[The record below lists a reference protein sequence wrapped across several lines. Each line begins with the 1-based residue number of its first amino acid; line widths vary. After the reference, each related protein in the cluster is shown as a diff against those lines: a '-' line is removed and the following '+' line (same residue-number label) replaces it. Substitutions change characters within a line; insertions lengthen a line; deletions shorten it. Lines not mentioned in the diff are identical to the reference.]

1 VNQKWLVFDLGGE
14 TLDIAVVSTKD
25 GRLNVL
31 ELRGNNLLGGK
42 DADRLVL
49 EDGIVP
55 ALKTLFDV
63 RSLDTG
69 ARSRLRSR
77 LLAKAEEA
85 KIDLSREQ
93 EVVISF

>member
-49 EDGIVP
+49 EEVIVP